1 MKVYHFEVGFFSM
14 LKFCMVYSWRD
25 FKTQWLSNSK
35 QRLHSFFFFFFLTSQ
50 GKKQKS
56 WKQKGILKF
65 CTLPPL
71 KRSYPCFYF
80 LPIELAII
88 TDVLESRLGFPRLT
102 SQTLH
107 LWKHTAMV
115 PLSSLK
121 KHIHSPNRLFEDF
134 NVNSVNFIANRK
146 GDLAWVPTKIFP
158 YLVKGGRG
166 LAALNSRVVL
176 ILSGFFWG
184 L

>member
-1 MKVYHFEVGFFSM
+1 
-14 LKFCMVYSWRD
+14 
-25 FKTQWLSNSK
+25 
-35 QRLHSFFFFFFLTSQ
+35 
-50 GKKQKS
+50 
-56 WKQKGILKF
+56 
-65 CTLPPL
+65 
-71 KRSYPCFYF
+71 
-80 LPIELAII
+80 
-88 TDVLESRLGFPRLT
+88 
-102 SQTLH
+102 
-107 LWKHTAMV
+107 MV

-176 ILSGFFWG
+176 ILFGFF
-184 L
+184 